1 MVTVHQRL
9 GEAVQLLGIVGAL
22 WAGWCVYRRTAS
34 PSLRVYVLLS
44 EAVITFQAVLGIAL
58 AISGHRPHDGIHFFY
73 GPAVL
78 LSLPA
83 AWLIGTRT
91 DERGEHLAV
100 LGGCVAV
107 VLFSIRAIQTGGG

>member
-44 EAVITFQAVLGIAL
+44 EAVITV
-58 AISGHRPHDGIHFFY
+58 HRPHDSIHFFY
-73 GPAVL
+73 GPAVF

-91 DERGEHLAV
+91 DERGEHLAL